1 MIELM
6 LAMFPDG
13 PSNIWARNEKGRLFS
28 VSIGPEKTGGYA
40 ATASVS
46 DPWQFGVQM
55 VAERKASSPVAF
67 TADDAD
73 AMMTEVA
80 NEVLGPVDLM
90 RLLVAWE
97 ETGPRGK

>member
-6 LAMFPDG
+6 LDMFPEG
-13 PSNIWARNEKGRLFS
+13 TTRLWARNEKGLLFS
-28 VSIGPEKTGGYA
+28 VSIAPEKTGGYA

-46 DPWQFGVQM
+46 EGSRFGVHTL
-55 VAERKASSPVAF
+55 VERKASSPVAF

-97 ETGPRGK
+97 KTGPRGK